1 MNLKTPQKILVALAV
16 VVCTLGLAAWYALS
30 SIDTNRLA
38 RLVITEVKG
47 ATGRDLSIKGPVSIK
62 LFPHL
67 AVVAEQ
73 VSLSNPSWA
82 ADPDM
87 VSAKQVSFDLL
98 WRPLFNH
105 EVAIEKVTFDQ
116 VQVVLQ
122 AAPTTAKIAGN
133 WVFDSSTSSSQS
145 NQGASPGFGFDLNEM
160 HLNQVS
166 VVYKNAQGSVVD
178 TLLIKRF
185 DGKRVANKNLIDS
198 AFNWNGLPL
207 TLKGSTDLWLP
218 LMDDWGVKPTDFA
231 LDLNLGVNKQTA
243 QLQGHINFVPKA
255 APVLDLTVSSTGID
269 LQAIQTSLAQGNHAT
284 ASAKSG
290 ASNRVF
296 SSEPIPFNALPQW
309 QGQIKATV
317 GTLVLPSGIKMASFS
332 GTLAAT
338 PDDALILKPLSFKL
352 GSGQVIADGQLST
365 VHGVRPQLDVRGYAS
380 GFNFGH
386 LMAQMGKGNL
396 ASGGP
401 TQAAFNISGRGTSA
415 SALAASANGALQVS
429 VGQASVSNSIVA
441 LGGDFLLNVANVI
454 NPLRKS
460 SDTSELQCLVA
471 YLPIKNGLIQ
481 INQSVGMRTDRLD
494 ITLDGQI
501 NLGPETL
508 LINIHP
514 KERSGLTTGVNPA
527 GLVQIT
533 GTLSHPGMG
542 VNKMGV
548 VKQATGVG
556 LAIVTG
562 GISLVAQN
570 AVGVV
575 SRSSPC
581 DNVLRPWSQVAGGLT
596 TSP

>member
-16 VVCTLGLAAWYALS
+16 VACALSLAAWYAIS
-30 SIDTNRLA
+30 TIDTK
-38 RLVITEVKG
+38 RLVRLVSTEVKA

-105 EVAIEKVTFDQ
+105 QVAIQKVTFDQ
-116 VQVVLQ
+116 VQLVLQ
-122 AAPTTAKIAGN
+122 AAPTTAKVAGS
-133 WVFDSSTSSSQS
+133 WIFDASTSASQS
-145 NQGASPGFGFDLNEM
+145 NQTASPGFGFDLNEM

-166 VVYKNAQGSVVD
+166 AVYKDAQGTVVD
-178 TLLIKRF
+178 TLMLKRF
-185 DGKRVANKNLIDS
+185 DGKRVGNKNLIDS

-207 TLKGSTDLWLP
+207 TLKGSTDLLLP
-218 LMDDWGVKPTDFA
+218 LIDDWGVKPADFA

-243 QLQGHINFVPKA
+243 QLQGHINFLPQA
-255 APVLDLTVSSTGID
+255 APMLDLTVSSTGID
-269 LQAIQTSLAQGNHAT
+269 LQAIQTSLAQGAHRT
-284 ASAKSG
+284 GSAKSG

-296 SSEPIPFNALPQW
+296 SSELIPFNALPLW

-317 GTLVLPSGIKMASFS
+317 DTLVLPSGIKMDSFS
-332 GTLAAT
+332 GTMAAT

-352 GSGQVIADGQLST
+352 GSGLVVADGRLNAM
-365 VHGVRPQLDVRGYAS
+365 HGARPQLDVRGYAS

-386 LMAQMGKGNL
+386 LMAQMGKANL

-401 TQAAFNISGRGTSA
+401 TEAAFNISGRGTSA

-494 ITLDGQI
+494 ITLDGQV
-501 NLGPETL
+501 NLGPESL

-533 GTLSHPGMG
+533 GTLTNPQIGI
-542 VNKMGV
+542 NKMGV